1 MPYLEIA
8 TPDGARVIALARE
21 RLTFG
26 RLPLN
31 DVALPYAQV
40 SRQHAELRRVGDE
53 WWIRDLGSTNGLH
66 IGSRRVQEHRMA
78 PGDAVLLAPDV
89 CIRFVAESPPRADGP
104 RRPADSLAAFGAL
117 PRPSMAPRTGDVFN
131 GADPDSLPALP
142 SGPIVAGGSAH
153 DHYRR
158 TMPARLSPT
167 GAVLLHICQTCG
179 QRTPTD
185 AELCFSCRQS
195 IARPCD
201 SCHRSLLPIQDR
213 CPRCQTPNPISVYR
227 ANGRRGA

>member
-31 DVALPYAQV
+31 DVSLPYAQV

-89 CIRFVAESPPRADGP
+89 CIRFVAENPPRAEGP
-104 RRPADSLAAFGAL
+104 GGPADSLAAFGAL
-117 PRPSMAPRTGDVFN
+117 PRPSMGPQSSNISNDD
-131 GADPDSLPALP
+131 DPAPALP
-142 SGPIVAGGSAH
+142 SGPIVAGGSAY

-158 TMPARLSPT
+158 TMPARLSPAGT
-167 GAVLLHICQTCG
+167 VLLHICQTCG
-179 QRTPTD
+179 QRTAPD
-185 AELCFSCRQS
+185 AERCSSCHQS

-201 SCHRSLLPIQDR
+201 SCHRSLLPFQDR

-227 ANGRRGA
+227 ANRQRGA